1 MFKRASANEVE
12 GADSAEPKTFEDV
25 ISGPDQVHWRKEM
38 CAELASM
45 KLRCVFGAS
54 KMPAGKHTIAT
65 KWTSKFKYNADGS
78 IIKYKAYL
86 SKTEQIKHMSR
97 VPRKKVVQRPFPIN
111 PNKGH
116 YDPFELLHIDTC
128 GQRHLNRWMKASTC
142 Y

>member
-1 MFKRASANEVE
+1 
-12 GADSAEPKTFEDV
+12 
-25 ISGPDQVHWRKEM
+25 
-38 CAELASM
+38 
-45 KLRCVFGAS
+45 
-54 KMPAGKHTIAT
+54 MPAGKHTIAT

-116 YDPFELLHIDTC
+116 YDPFELLHIDNYEPMAFEPLDESKYLLLIVDEASGC
-128 GQRHLNRWMKASTC
+128 MKGFSLRAKSDNEEC
-142 Y
+142 I